1 MDQII
6 QINDYN
12 GKSVVSA
19 RDLHEFF
26 EVTTRFDMW
35 IKRMM
40 EYGFT
45 ENIDF
50 QRLHKNVQTPNG
62 GKKLVLDDYAL
73 TLDTAKEI
81 SMLQRSVKGKQAR
94 QYFIECEKHLANK
107 VKIKSGD
114 QLILEAVNLLQERV
128 KIQEEALKTLTPKA
142 DFADRVI
149 GSKSTFPTTVIAKE
163 LQMTAQALNSFL
175 HASGVQYKVNGTW
188 VLYKKY
194 EKIGLVEYKTEIF
207 ATRTVRSMEWT
218 EYGRAFIINK
228 VQPLRKYE
236 PLPFQNSLNK

>member
-19 RDLHEFF
+19 RDLHKFL
-26 EVTTRFDMW
+26 EVNTRFDNW
-35 IKRMM
+35 CKRMM

-45 ENIDF
+45 ENIDY
-50 QRLHKNVQTPNG
+50 QRLSKFVQTPNG
-62 GKKLVLDDYAL
+62 GKRSILDDYAF

-81 SMLQRSVKGKQAR
+81 SMLQRSEKGKQAR

-107 VKIKSGD
+107 VRIKSGD

-128 KIQEEALKTLTPKA
+128 KVQEEALKTLTPKA

-163 LQMTAQALNSFL
+163 LEMTAQALNSFL
-175 HASGVQYKVNGTW
+175 HAAGVQYKVNGTW

-194 EKIGLVEYKTEIF
+194 EKAGFVEYKTEIF
-207 ATRTVRSMEWT
+207 GTRTVRKMEWT
-218 EYGRAFIINK
+218 EYGRAFVINK
-228 VQPLRKYE
+228 VRPLRKFE
-236 PLPFQNSLNK
+236 PVPFPNSLNK

>member
-19 RDLHEFF
+19 RDLYSFLSSEK
-26 EVTTRFDMW
+26 TSRFNDW
-35 IKRMM
+35 IKRML
-40 EYGFT
+40 EYGF
-45 ENIDF
+45 ED
-50 QRLHKNVQTPNG
+50 
-62 GKKLVLDDYAL
+62 GKDYSLVKIGERSAHNKIDYAL

-81 SMLQRSVKGKQAR
+81 SMLQRSEKGKQAR

-107 VKIKSGD
+107 VRIKSGD

-163 LQMTAQALNSFL
+163 LEMTAQALNSFL
-175 HASGVQYKVNGTW
+175 HASAVQYKVNGTW

-194 EKIGLVEYKTEIF
+194 EKAGFVEYKTEIF
-207 ATRTVRSMEWT
+207 GSRTVRKMEWT
-218 EYGRAFIINK
+218 EYGRAFVINK
-228 VQPLRKYE
+228 VRPLRKFE
-236 PLPFQNSLNK
+236 PVPFPNSLNK

>member
-19 RDLHEFF
+19 RNLYSFLSSEK
-26 EVTTRFDMW
+26 TSRFNDW
-35 IKRMM
+35 IKRML
-40 EYGFT
+40 EYGF
-45 ENIDF
+45 ED
-50 QRLHKNVQTPNG
+50 
-62 GKKLVLDDYAL
+62 GKDYSLVKIGERSAHNKIDYAL

-81 SMLQRSVKGKQAR
+81 SMLQRSEKGKQAR

-107 VKIKSGD
+107 VRIKSGD

-128 KIQEEALKTLTPKA
+128 KVQEEALKTLTPKA

-163 LQMTAQALNSFL
+163 LEMTAQALNNFL
-175 HASGVQYKVNGTW
+175 HAAGVQYKVNGTW

-194 EKIGLVEYKTEIF
+194 EKAGFVEYKTEIF
-207 ATRTVRSMEWT
+207 GSRTVRKMEWT
-218 EYGRAFIINK
+218 EYGRAFVINK
-228 VQPLRKYE
+228 VRPLRKFE
-236 PLPFQNSLNK
+236 PVPFPNSLNK